1 MLKRFLSTFV
11 LLPFIFIQCSDTIT
25 DPNEI
30 RELNEIE
37 KKVVSSSDEFGFNL
51 LKSINEVE
59 GEKNTFISPL
69 SVSMAMGMA
78 LNGASG
84 TTYDAMQS
92 ILQFNSLTNEEIN
105 QAYKSL
111 IELLTQ
117 VDQKVKFQIANS
129 IWYRNSMQFEKE
141 FIDINK
147 KYFDAEVAGLNF
159 DDPNSVNRINN
170 WVNVN
175 TNGNINK
182 IIELIPQDAI
192 MYLINAIYFKGTWKF
207 EFDKK
212 NTQEDL
218 FTLSNGDKVNCQ
230 MMAQQN
236 EKFSYYANANFQA
249 IDLPYGEGNFSM
261 TIILPNADK
270 TTNEIINQLNIENW
284 NSWLSNFSEQ
294 TGALQLPKFKLEKEY
309 KLNDILAALGMEIA
323 FSYYADFTNLY
334 KPGGVFISEVKHK
347 TFVDVNEEG
356 TEAAAV
362 TSVELSYKSVGVG
375 GFFMRVDRPFIF
387 VIREKNS
394 GSFLFMGKII
404 NPN

>member
-1 MLKRFLSTFV
+1 MLKRI
-11 LLPFIFIQCSDTIT
+11 LPIFILLSFVFTQCSGSTT
-25 DPNEI
+25 EPTEI

-51 LKSINEVE
+51 LKKVNEFE
-59 GEKNTFISPL
+59 GEKNIFISPL
-69 SVSMAMGMA
+69 SVSMALGMA
-78 LNGASG
+78 INGASG

-92 ILQFNSLTNEEIN
+92 MLQFNSLTKDEIN
-105 QAYKSL
+105 NAYKSL

-129 IWYRNSMQFEKE
+129 IWYKNNMQFEKE

-147 KYFDAEVAGLNF
+147 KYFDAEIAGLNF
-159 DDPNSVNRINN
+159 EDPVSVSKINS

-175 TNGNINK
+175 TNGNIEK
-182 IIELIPQDAI
+182 IIEMIPEDAI
-192 MYLINAIYFKGTWKF
+192 MYLINAIYFKSPWKY
-207 EFDKK
+207 EFDKT
-212 NTQEDL
+212 NTREDL
-218 FTLSNGDKVNCQ
+218 FNLANGDKVNCQ

-236 EKFSYYANANFQA
+236 EKFSYYSNANFQA
-249 IDLPYGEGNFSM
+249 IDLPYGDGDLSM
-261 TIILPNADK
+261 TIILPNYDK
-270 TTNEIINQLNIENW
+270 TTNEIIDQLNTENW

-294 TGALQLPKFKLEKEY
+294 SGILQLPKFKLEKEY

-323 FSYYADFTNLY
+323 FSYHADFTNIY
-334 KPGGVFISEVKHK
+334 KYGGVFISEVRHK

-362 TSVELSYKSVGVG
+362 TSVELSYKSVNVD
-375 GFFMRVDRPFIF
+375 GFIMRVDRPFIF

-394 GSFLFMGKII
+394 GSFLFIGKII